1 MTAEYVLE
9 LGNVFHSGQVEP
21 GTCLQ
26 KLVGSV
32 RTGVIL
38 KDVSLEVHGGEL
50 TAILG
55 SKGSGKR
62 ALLEVISRRAQG
74 PTRGQILLNGVPM
87 SMRLFQES
95 CGYVTQKCDLLPA
108 LSVRQTLMYAAH
120 MTIGTK
126 VSAYVKNS
134 RVKQVLADL
143 ALSQF
148 ANRAVATLSQSEYR
162 RLIIGTQLVRD
173 PVVLLLDEP
182 TWDLDPLN
190 TYFIVSILSNHAK
203 KYNRIVVL
211 TMEKPR
217 SDIFP
222 FLDRVTYLCLG
233 DVVYTGATRMMLDY
247 FRSIGFPCP
256 ELENPLMY
264 YLCLSTVDRRSRER
278 FIESNNQI
286 SALVEKFKLEGGP
299 YRKYAGPVV
308 EMENIENHQKIPLTA
323 YGRPGFFVIFF
334 QLLSRFWGQ
343 LYPFRGAGL
352 RNLLLKLFL
361 MPAFFFLLWV
371 FYMNAF
377 FEGVD
382 SSHQFQRTYVTR
394 NGLVFNSLAGAYFMA
409 IIVTAATFGSQRTR
423 YYQEAREGIYTG
435 PTFLLTHF
443 LQSLPLSAFTSC
455 LSAFITFRGLKEEL
469 LCHRATSSSAA
480 LCEPLNNLTSLRVQQ
495 LTEQE
500 ETWTENGYFP
510 DFLLYWLTL
519 WSCFMF
525 AEQQTIAFMVVIKS
539 TYTAALCS
547 IYLTIIYLILGS
559 GTVRSM
565 SGLPEMMYHLT
576 YIIQTRYSGAVLNGL
591 EFYDSD
597 LPGCGGAGTC
607 DKTSLLNLGTWNST
621 SGLSF
626 SCFSKGKET
635 RERDFGCRY
644 LNGTMYA
651 DEKYKYPGV
660 NLDVML
666 DGWTNT
672 AISFAFPGVVA
683 VLNTILY
690 LVPLPAF
697 VKAKFRE

>member
-50 TAILG
+50 TAVLG

-95 CGYVTQKCDLLPA
+95 CGYVTQKCDLLGG
-108 LSVRQTLMYAAH
+108 LSVESTLLYAAN
-120 MTIGTK
+120 INLGRK
-126 VSAYVKNS
+126 VSTYVKVG

-143 ALSQF
+143 ALTQL
-148 ANRAVATLSQSEYR
+148 ANHSVETLTKAEYR
-162 RLIIGTQLVRD
+162 RLVIGVQLVRD

-190 TYFIVSILSNHAK
+190 TYFIISILSNHAK
-203 KYNRIVVL
+203 KYNRIVMI

-286 SALVEKFKLEGGP
+286 SALVEKFKVEGGP
-299 YRKYAGPVV
+299 YRKYAGPAVD
-308 EMENIENHQKIPLTA
+308 MENMENHQKIPLTA
-323 YGRPGFFVIFF
+323 YGRPGFFTVFG
-334 QLLSRFWGQ
+334 QLVKRSWGQ
-343 LYPFRGAGL
+343 LNLFRWEGFKTL
-352 RNLLLKLFL
+352 FLKLLL
-361 MPAFFFLLWV
+361 MPSFFFLLWI
-371 FYMNAF
+371 FYFNAF
-377 FEGVD
+377 KD
-382 SSHQFQRTYVTR
+382 TKNQYQRTFVTR
-394 NGLVFNSLAGAYFMA
+394 NGLIFNSLAGAYFMA
-409 IIVTAATFGSQRTR
+409 IITTASTFVSTRTR
-423 YYQEAREGIYTG
+423 YYQEAREGIYSG
-435 PTFLLTHF
+435 PTFLLSQ
-443 LQSLPLSAFTSC
+443 LVSGLPLSAFTTC
-455 LSAFITFRGLKEEL
+455 LSSFIIFRGLKEEL
-469 LCHRATSSSAA
+469 VCFGEGEEGSCLPLSDYSSAKLA
-480 LCEPLNNLTSLRVQQ
+480 Q
-495 LTEQE
+495 LEKT
-500 ETWTENGYFP
+500 TNIHYENSYYP
-510 DFLLYWLTL
+510 DFLLYWLAL
-519 WSCFMF
+519 WGSYLF
-525 AEQQTIAFMVVIKS
+525 AEQQTISFMLVVKS
-539 TYTAALCS
+539 SYTAATAS
-547 IYLTIIYLILGS
+547 IYLAILYLILGS
-559 GTVRSM
+559 GTVRSL
-565 SGLPEMMYHLT
+565 SSLPELMYHLT
-576 YIIQTRYSGAVLNGL
+576 YIVQPRYGGAVLNGL
-591 EFYDSD
+591 EFYN
-597 LPGCGGAGTC
+597 
-607 DKTSLLNLGTWNST
+607 KTSLVNLGWRNEST
-621 SGLSF
+621 GQEF
-626 SCFSKGKET
+626 TCRKDDF
-635 RERDFGCRY
+635 RFGCRY
-644 LNGTMYA
+644 VNGTHLLV
-651 DEKYKYPGV
+651 EKYSYPGV
-660 NLDVML
+660 TLEHMMDV
-666 DGWTNT
+666 WTNT
-672 AISFAFPGVVA
+672 AINFAFPGVVMIA
-683 VLNTILY
+683 NMILY